1 MPKQFFGKSFGD
13 SGFKTIVTKDSKN
26 AETGHISS
34 EIIEQ
39 LTLKADD
46 GAYISSDPST
56 GEILLSSALSW
67 GDTGDG
73 ERIKM
78 FQDRDKMTSDG
89 SLAFEEGGGVFRK
102 INGVPTSISPGF
114 VGNGD
119 SFPNSSRRGT
129 FWMNSANQL
138 FVNAGGNQWL
148 RLGSSIV
155 STQNPNLWNESG
167 AHMTSV
173 ADVNNYYAN
182 SNVEDILAEMA
193 DRMPLYFTRRDNLA
207 AEGVSGGHL
216 VASKPGY
223 VWDTDTSNIN
233 ELQDTNG
240 SYYINRKKT
249 GVKLGQ
255 TSPLAF
261 EGAIYDNENEF
272 TAFIRHHI
280 PGSGLQVDEL
290 ATIKE
295 TKWLVEQIGHG
306 KLAIPDNED
315 IWSEVGLYG
324 EGTDV
329 DKIQWLNSS
338 NKGTGILDE
347 RGVYSLDKKAPIA
360 HRLPL
365 AGMKPRLDAGTG
377 QISAGNYILKP
388 DDSRYSMNPLAES
401 SKDSTRPAFNVSL
414 KRYIE
419 NNDYYTGSSYT
430 MDLNTEQNKNGFEI
444 HSSDRGSTDR
454 MPIAKHNFFSVR
466 ANGVNVGEDDFSIP
480 SFNINSDTTT
490 FKGKKLVLG
499 DDKTAVTFNGN
510 ILVNG
515 GLSQGSDLYF
525 DILGVSK
532 ATTGEMVDKSVVNIG
547 FHSTDEQIRS
557 YLRADSR
564 NGDKGTEGQSNMY
577 ISDNRGLYHYGVL
590 GKMGFYDDLEG
601 SNSGKTGRW
610 FLKHET
616 TYDFAPD
623 SNAFAQFKEEVESY
637 DNEIAD
643 LLDKKKND
651 PKKFDVNK
659 YNTVIK
665 KRRDLLNT
673 RQHAVMT
680 TLGAYGQTL
689 IKSIGSKVVLRSD
702 YDGKA
707 DKYTNVEGFHD
718 TNVALSTKSFT
729 AFTVFNDKIDAA
741 LMLGAC
747 PSEKLTSPN
756 FPEKIVGTFLISQ
769 SRNPGSTLKGNA
781 NLRPLFVLS
790 NNQYHNLNGGN
801 MLIDNGDMWASGDI
815 VSVGA
820 KPVTLKQKVPGKTRE
835 IVAGMGVGEAQFRI
849 YPTNKKGTADMT
861 QFARFTF
868 NNSKDNNYDKVYP
881 GTNHKPHNDGLLSIF
896 LVRDKYEKAEKDR
909 QGIDLNIGRLFFNG
923 VRMSEKNSLRAEKY
937 YVFAGKNG
945 LSDSKEIE
953 LVSYVKDLEARIA
966 KLEKGK
972 K

>member
-114 VGNGD
+114 IGNGD

-173 ADVNNYYAN
+173 ADINNYYAN

-223 VWDTDTSNIN
+223 VWDTDKDNIN
-233 ELQDTNG
+233 ELQDPNG

-249 GVKLGQ
+249 GIKLGQ
-255 TSPLAF
+255 TSPLTF

-272 TAFIRHHI
+272 TAFIKHNVA
-280 PGSGLQVDEL
+280 GKGLQVDEL
-290 ATIKE
+290 ATVKE
-295 TKWLVEQIGHG
+295 TRWLIEQIGHG

-315 IWSEVGLYG
+315 IWSEVGLYTG
-324 EGTDV
+324 NVNE
-329 DKIQWLNSS
+329 IQWLNST

-347 RGVYSLDKKAPIA
+347 KGIYSLDKKAPIA

-365 AGMKPRLDAGTG
+365 SGMRPRYNVKDE
-377 QISAGNYILKP
+377 ISEYNYIYRHDQKQP
-388 DDSRYSMNPLAES
+388 YSMNPLAES
-401 SKDSTRPAFNVSL
+401 YDNSARPAFNVSL

-444 HSSDRGSTDR
+444 HNSERGETSR
-454 MPIAKHNFFSVR
+454 LPVGASNVFSVKQTGI
-466 ANGVNVGEDDFSIP
+466 NIGDDKYSIP
-480 SFNINSDTTT
+480 SFNINSDLTS
-490 FKGKKLVLG
+490 FKGKQIIFG
-499 DDKTAVTFNGN
+499 DDKTKMTFNGN
-510 ILVNG
+510 LLING

-525 DILGVSK
+525 DILGVKK
-532 ATTGEMVDKSVVNIG
+532 ATDGDMVDKSVVNIG
-547 FHSTDEQIRS
+547 FVSTDDQIRS
-557 YLRADSR
+557 FIRADSR
-564 NGDKGTEGQSNMY
+564 NGDKGTEQQSNMFVT
-577 ISDNRGLYHYGVL
+577 DNRGFNYYGVL
-590 GKMGFYDDLEG
+590 GKFGIFDDLEG
-601 SNSGKTGRW
+601 SSTGKMGRW

-616 TYDFAPD
+616 TYDFEAGT
-623 SNAFAQFKEEVESY
+623 NAFERFIEEVKEL
-637 DNEIAD
+637 DEAIANE
-643 LLDKKKND
+643 K
-651 PKKFDVNK
+651 DVNK
-659 YNTVIK
+659 KNKLIEERRSLLYK
-665 KRRDLLNT
+665 KQR
-673 RQHAVMT
+673 AVMT

-702 YDGKA
+702 YDGKS
-707 DKYTNVEGFHD
+707 DYYNVKNFHD
-718 TNVALSTKSFT
+718 TNLAIATKSYT
-729 AFTVFNDKIDAA
+729 GFTVFNGMIDAA
-741 LMLGAC
+741 LMMGAC
-747 PSEKLTSPN
+747 PSDSIASPN
-756 FPEKIVGTFLISQ
+756 LPEKIVGSFLISQ
-769 SRNPGSTLKGNA
+769 SRNPGKKLKGSA
-781 NLRPLFVLS
+781 NLRPLFFLS
-790 NNQYHNLNGGN
+790 DNQYHNLNGGA
-801 MLIDNGDMWASGDI
+801 MLIDNGILWTTNKMC
-815 VSVGA
+815 VGA
-820 KPVTLKQKVPGKTRE
+820 KPVTVKQKVPGETNEVTVGQSIGGSSQLRLYPNR
-835 IVAGMGVGEAQFRI
+835 AGS
-849 YPTNKKGTADMT
+849 T
-861 QFARFTF
+861 QYARFTL
-868 NNSKDNNYDKVYP
+868 NDDPKNNYDKGY
-881 GTNHKPHNDGLLSIF
+881 KPHNEGLLSIF
-896 LVRDKYEKAEKDR
+896 LVQDDYENNKDKSR
-909 QGIDLNIGRLFFNG
+909 PIDLNIGRLFIG
-923 VRMSEKNSLRAEKY
+923 GERMTEDHSIRAEKY
-937 YVFAGKNG
+937 FVFAGKNG
-945 LSDSKEIE
+945 LSDSKEIN
-953 LVSYVKDLEARIA
+953 LITYIKGLESRIA
-966 KLEKGK
+966 KLEGKGESKPSKPSGGKGDGGK